1 MLLLSLRQSWRE
13 AKAGPL
19 AGIFWALVITIAVL
33 TAVNTAS
40 DRARQALSMTAS
52 ELLAADLVLSSRQPL
67 AADYQQ
73 QAQAVGLATANTV
86 TFNTVVFADTASS
99 LVAAKAVSPE
109 YPLRGSLRAARQRYS
124 MGETTASGPANGEVW
139 AEQRLFEQL
148 NVDIG
153 SMLQVGDQRYR
164 LSRVLTL
171 EPDRSGGFAGLSP
184 RLLLS
189 MHDARQAGLLRSQS
203 RATWRL
209 LLAGDKQV
217 LRDLAEA
224 VRKDP
229 AISVSTP
236 ERAQAQSA
244 DAIAQTR
251 SFLSIA
257 ALSAVFLGAAG
268 MLLAMHQY
276 RLRERQNV
284 ALWRSFGIAWPRIR
298 LLMILRL
305 FWLTMVAAVLG
316 VLAGLLLQGVLSTQ
330 LGALLQ
336 INLPAVRMTPL
347 LSSFVMASVLAAG
360 LCLPPLLQLRL
371 ESPMNIF
378 RVSGQS
384 DWRQLLR
391 RYTPALIG
399 LALISWWQLRDWQLT
414 LWLVLILLLL
424 LLSMSAAAAAL
435 LWLLGRQQHSGGAVW
450 RLVISSL
457 LRHRH
462 GNALHMA
469 AISLALLAL
478 LLLGWLRNDMLDQWQ
493 GALQPGTPNHFMINI
508 QPAQKPA
515 VQQLLADYQVE
526 QLDFGPMAIA
536 RISQINGVAAADWR
550 PQADPPGR
558 RDGTVN
564 LSWRDKLPQTNRI
577 VKGQWFSADDP
588 GLQISL
594 SEDWARE
601 LDLQPGD
608 SMTFSVGSETRTG
621 TITSLRAV
629 DWDSF
634 RINFFILI
642 NPAAAADLD
651 FQYVANFYLPPGS
664 NAYDQQHTGTSLLR
678 ALSSSFPNITVYDT
692 NALIARVSELFS
704 QLTRALD
711 SLFWFTL
718 AAALVVM
725 LITIQTGQQI
735 RKHEIALLRCMGVDR
750 RTLYRAWF
758 LEQCLI
764 GLIIGVLTALTAAV
778 ATWWISTRM
787 LQIEWQWQWDLLL
800 LALLSAGLG
809 VPLVNWLFSRGVV
822 QTPPLRILQSA

>member
-153 SMLQVGDQRYR
+153 SMLQVGDQHYR
-164 LSRVLTL
+164 LSQVLTL

-189 MHDARQAGLLRSQS
+189 MDDARQAGLLRSQS

-251 SFLSIA
+251 TFLSIA

-316 VLAGLLLQGVLSTQ
+316 VLAGLLLQGVLSAQ
-330 LGALLQ
+330 LAALLQ
-336 INLPAVRMTPL
+336 INLPATDPV
-347 LSSFVMASVLAAG
+347 AS
-360 LCLPPLLQLRL
+360 
-371 ESPMNIF
+371 
-378 RVSGQS
+378 
-384 DWRQLLR
+384 
-391 RYTPALIG
+391 
-399 LALISWWQLRDWQLT
+399 
-414 LWLVLILLLL
+414 
-424 LLSMSAAAAAL
+424 
-435 LWLLGRQQHSGGAVW
+435 
-450 RLVISSL
+450 
-457 LRHRH
+457 
-462 GNALHMA
+462 
-469 AISLALLAL
+469 
-478 LLLGWLRNDMLDQWQ
+478 
-493 GALQPGTPNHFMINI
+493 
-508 QPAQKPA
+508 
-515 VQQLLADYQVE
+515 
-526 QLDFGPMAIA
+526 
-536 RISQINGVAAADWR
+536 
-550 PQADPPGR
+550 ADP
-558 RDGTVN
+558 
-564 LSWRDKLPQTNRI
+564 
-577 VKGQWFSADDP
+577 
-588 GLQISL
+588 
-594 SEDWARE
+594 
-601 LDLQPGD
+601 
-608 SMTFSVGSETRTG
+608 
-621 TITSLRAV
+621 
-629 DWDSF
+629 
-634 RINFFILI
+634 
-642 NPAAAADLD
+642 
-651 FQYVANFYLPPGS
+651 
-664 NAYDQQHTGTSLLR
+664 
-678 ALSSSFPNITVYDT
+678 
-692 NALIARVSELFS
+692 
-704 QLTRALD
+704 
-711 SLFWFTL
+711 
-718 AAALVVM
+718 
-725 LITIQTGQQI
+725 
-735 RKHEIALLRCMGVDR
+735 
-750 RTLYRAWF
+750 
-758 LEQCLI
+758 
-764 GLIIGVLTALTAAV
+764 AAV
-778 ATWWISTRM
+778 AALDVSCGSSFAVVTGSTAAQRRSSLATGH
-787 LQIEWQWQWDLLL
+787 LQPATTPPWQC
-800 LALLSAGLG
+800 LAHGCDQSGAAGIVTAGLVAQRHAG
-809 VPLVNWLFSRGVV
+809 SMAGRTATGHTESFHDQYPA
-822 QTPPLRILQSA
+822 SAKTGSTAVAC